1 MIPPADK
8 KRGRRKDQA
17 GFTLIELL
25 VASTVGL
32 ILMLSV
38 GAVLSDTLRSAD
50 AISSRIDVNRHAREI
65 FDILALGG
73 AVPDANTTTQY
84 PAAIALNFNYV
95 FGLRGRSTNFTGS
108 PVGPWT
114 PPTQF
119 MVWNNGAT
127 ERHYRFALSANATAP
142 NDGGAA
148 AVYRLMVEEIRDV
161 TASCTDYNLP
171 LLGCAAPGDTVSDV
185 RGFLRAE
192 PQFEQ
197 AGIVNSVLEIGFEL
211 TDPRRLNSPRLLL
224 TGGKTPYWSAFAA
237 VQRRA
242 PW

>member
-1 MIPPADK
+1 MILSADK
-8 KRGRRKDQA
+8 KRRRRKDQS

-50 AISSRIDVNRHAREI
+50 AVSSRIDVNRHAREI
-65 FDILALGG
+65 FDIMALGG
-73 AVPDANTTTQY
+73 SVPGANTTAQE
-84 PAAIALNFNYV
+84 AASLLNFNYV
-95 FGLRGRSTNFTGS
+95 FGLRGRSNVGTPS
-108 PVGPWT
+108 PPWT
-114 PPTQF
+114 FPTQF

-127 ERHYRFALSANATAP
+127 NRHYRFALSVNSSAP
-142 NDGGAA
+142 NEGVAA
-148 AVYRLMVEEIRDV
+148 AVYRLLAEEIRPV

-171 LLGCAAPGDTVSDV
+171 LAGCAAAGDTVADV

-192 PQFEQ
+192 PQFEKTN
-197 AGIVNSVLEIGFEL
+197 IVNSVVEIGFQL

-224 TGGKTPYWSAFAA
+224 TGDKTPYWTAFTA
-237 VQRRA
+237 VQGKA

>member
-1 MIPPADK
+1 MIASADK
-8 KRGRRKDQA
+8 KRRRRQNQR

-25 VASTVGL
+25 VASTTGL

-73 AVPDANTTTQY
+73 AVPNANTTAQV
-84 PAAIALNFNYV
+84 PASLLDFNYV
-95 FGLRGRSTNFTGS
+95 FGLRGRSN
-108 PVGPWT
+108 VGTPAAPWT
-114 PPTQF
+114 LPTQF
-119 MVWNNGAT
+119 MVRNNAAT
-127 ERHYRFALSANATAP
+127 APHYRFALSVNENAP
-142 NDGGAA
+142 NDGTAD
-148 AVYRLMVEEIRDV
+148 AVYRLMAEEIRDV
-161 TASCTDYNLP
+161 TASCSDYNLP
-171 LLGCAAPGDTVSDV
+171 LRGCAAAGDTVAEV

-192 PQFEQ
+192 PQFEKTY
-197 AGIVNSVLEIGFEL
+197 IVNNVVEIGFQL

-224 TGGKTPYWSAFAA
+224 TGGKTPYWTAFAA
-237 VQRRA
+237 MQGKA